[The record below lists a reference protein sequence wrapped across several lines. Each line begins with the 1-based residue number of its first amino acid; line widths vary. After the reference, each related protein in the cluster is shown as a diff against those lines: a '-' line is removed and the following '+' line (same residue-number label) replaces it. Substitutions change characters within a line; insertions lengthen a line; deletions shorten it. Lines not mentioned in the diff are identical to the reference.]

1 MKNEELDALEDDN
14 LVDEVAKDIVVL
26 L

>member
-1 MKNEELDALEDDN
+1 MKDEELDALEDDN
-14 LVDEVAKDIVVL
+14 LVDEVAEDIVAL